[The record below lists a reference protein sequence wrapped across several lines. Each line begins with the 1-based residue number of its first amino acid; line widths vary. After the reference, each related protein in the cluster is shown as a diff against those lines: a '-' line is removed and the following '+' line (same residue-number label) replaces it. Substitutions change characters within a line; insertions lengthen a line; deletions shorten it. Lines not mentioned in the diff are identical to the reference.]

1 MKNIKSFENLN
12 EANSDGTISKGEDK
26 IRKEFLKEVETDL
39 DKMIYHI
46 KQTAGK
52 IGGPFRS
59 PGIMWEVKK
68 IFKEKTDKLTK

>member
-12 EANSDGTISKGEDK
+12 EANPDGTISKGEDK
-26 IRKEFLKEVETDL
+26 IRKEFLKEVEEDL

-52 IGGPFRS
+52 IGGPYRS
-59 PGIMWEVKK
+59 PGIMAEVQA
-68 IFKEKTDKLTK
+68 IFKKKTETLKK